1 MKKLVLGCLLVL
13 FLFLIPTSAQAAMGD
28 LLLRSGSTGADVVE
42 LQTKLNAIG
51 VDVGKVDGIFGDQTK
66 QGVMTFQGTHSL
78 AVDGIVG
85 PLTANA
91 LNVTYS
97 DQLRQNKISAVIS
110 TAKQYLGVKYQWGG
124 SSPQTGFDCSGYV
137 NYVFGQNGISLPR
150 VSKDQYSVGQP
161 VAYQNLQP
169 GDLVFFSF
177 LDSGEVSHDGIYLG
191 NGQFIN
197 ASTSRGVTIYGI
209 GPYWSSHYVGARR
222 IL

>member
-28 LLLRSGSTGADVVE
+28 VLLRSGSTGADVVE
-42 LQTKLNAIG
+42 LQTKLNAVG
-51 VDVGKVDGIFGDQTK
+51 VSVGKVDGIFGDRTK
-66 QGVMTFQGTHSL
+66 QVVMTFQSVHSL
-78 AVDGIVG
+78 AADGIVG

-91 LNVTYS
+91 LNAAYS
-97 DQLRQNKISAVIS
+97 AQQSQNKISAIIS

-137 NYVFGQNGISLPR
+137 NYVFGQNGITLPR
-150 VSKDQYSVGQP
+150 ISKDQYTVGQP
-161 VAYQNLQP
+161 VAYQNLRP

-177 LDSGEVSHDGIYLG
+177 LDSGAVSHDGIYLG

-197 ASTSRGVTIYGI
+197 ASTSKGVTIYDI
-209 GPYWSSHYVGARR
+209 GPYWMSHYVGARR
-222 IL
+222 VL